1 MKKFKNDEANK
12 NLIVTNF
19 KDEIAGNK
27 KIAKENKKKWEEDM
41 KQRSEDWTEGIQKDP
56 SLEETLH
63 IINDMILSPK
73 SVSMKK

>member
-1 MKKFKNDEANK
+1 
-12 NLIVTNF
+12 
-19 KDEIAGNK
+19 
-27 KIAKENKKKWEEDM
+27 M